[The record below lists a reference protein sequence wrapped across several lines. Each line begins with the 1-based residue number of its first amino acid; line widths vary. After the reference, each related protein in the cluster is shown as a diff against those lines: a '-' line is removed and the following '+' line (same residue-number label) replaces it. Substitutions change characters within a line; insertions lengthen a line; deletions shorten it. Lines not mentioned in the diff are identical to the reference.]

1 MQDSQLLDIVLV
13 AVTAVLLFR
22 LYTVLGRRTG
32 NERSRDD
39 FRLSSPPAP
48 QQKDNVA
55 ALPDR
60 GSVRPEQVRENVGE
74 PVAQGLMDIKLAD
87 RSFETEKFITGARG
101 AYEMVLTAFASGD
114 RATLKPLLNEEVFAA
129 FDREM
134 RSREERKLKVAFTFV
149 GFKDTK
155 IVHAVVKSRTG
166 EITVVFSAQFIS
178 ATTDATG
185 NVIDGDTKTVR
196 DVSDVWTFA
205 RDLRARDPNWTLI
218 ATSGDLP

>member
-1 MQDSQLLDIVLV
+1 MQDSQLLDIVMV

-32 NERSRDD
+32 NERSRED

-48 QQKDNVA
+48 QSKDNVA
-55 ALPDR
+55 ALADR
-60 GSVRPEQVRENVGE
+60 GSVKTEPARENVSE

-87 RSFETEKFITGARG
+87 RSFETEKFVAGARS
-101 AYEMVLTAFASGD
+101 AYEMILNAFANHD

-134 RSREERKLKVAFTFV
+134 RAREQRQEKVAFTFV

-155 IVHAVVKSRTG
+155 VVHAAVKSRTG
-166 EITVVFSAQFIS
+166 EITVAFTTQFIS
-178 ATTDATG
+178 ATTDASG
-185 NVIDGDTKTVR
+185 KVIDGDIKTVR

>member
-32 NERSRDD
+32 NERSRDEV
-39 FRLSSPPAP
+39 RLSSPPLP
-48 QQKDNVA
+48 QTKDNVA
-55 ALPDR
+55 TLPDR
-60 GSVRPEQVRENVGE
+60 GSAKPDQVRENVSE
-74 PVAQGLMDIKLAD
+74 PVAQVLMDIKLAD
-87 RSFETEKFITGARG
+87 RSFETERFIAGARG
-101 AYEMVLTAFASGD
+101 AYEMILTAFANAD

-129 FDREM
+129 FDREI
-134 RSREERKLKVAFTFV
+134 RTREERKEKVAFTFV

-155 IVHAVVKSRTG
+155 IVHAAVKSRTG
-166 EITVVFSAQFIS
+166 EITVVFGAQFIS
-178 ATTDATG
+178 ATTDASGAVTQ
-185 NVIDGDTKTVR
+185 GDTKTVR